1 MHTLRTMPLRP
12 CPTFSNRPPARGSKH
27 ARRCIKVLCL
37 VGLTSLSSICWSSEA
52 TCLDVLF
59 APAGMPAMLMRS
71 TAVPR
76 GSLARDQNP
85 TWRTTL
91 RWLHAG
97 DRCKPRPRAL
107 RLRSRSSQF
116 ARLLPFL
123 SHFAQCMHRLHRE
136 FPQSVHDFVCAPFSL
151 WSDGLHSLPFCPPS

>member
-1 MHTLRTMPLRP
+1 
-12 CPTFSNRPPARGSKH
+12 
-27 ARRCIKVLCL
+27 
-37 VGLTSLSSICWSSEA
+37 
-52 TCLDVLF
+52 
-59 APAGMPAMLMRS
+59 MLMRS

-123 SHFAQCMHRLHRE
+123 SHFLNACIDSIESSRKVCMILFVRHFHFGVMASILFPFVSLMRTAVAFLAGLAAASAFAPTSVSYTHLTLPTNRE
-136 FPQSVHDFVCAPFSL
+136 V
-151 WSDGLHSLPFCPPS
+151 

>member
-1 MHTLRTMPLRP
+1 MHA
-12 CPTFSNRPPARGSKH
+12 CGSKH
-27 ARRCIKVLCL
+27 ARRCIKVLRL

-59 APAGMPAMLMRS
+59 APVQPAGMPAMLMRS

-107 RLRSRSSQF
+107 RQCQTGLQSCAATPSRGLNVGTGKVKVSNPLSASGSRWGGAPSSICRKIGELVSL
-116 ARLLPFL
+116 ARTHPVW
-123 SHFAQCMHRLHRE
+123 RR
-136 FPQSVHDFVCAPFSL
+136 
-151 WSDGLHSLPFCPPS
+151 

>member
-123 SHFAQCMHRLHRE
+123 SHFLNACIDSIESSRKVCMIL
-136 FPQSVHDFVCAPFSL
+136 FVRHFHFGGP
-151 WSDGLHSLPFCPPS
+151 HSLPFSAPS